1 MSRENVEVVDL
12 VRELNDAVERRD
24 WEALSKRMH
33 PEVTWRHNIGV
44 GTPEEGEY
52 KGRESVLA
60 LFDRILEPWEH
71 FRPVAY
77 DVRDV
82 GGGVL
87 PIRGELHAKHKAS
100 ATEIVT
106 PYEQRVA
113 LEDGLLAR
121 GEMVQGAGARLGEAG
136 R

>member
-1 MSRENVEVVDL
+1 MSRENMEGVDL
-12 VRELNDAVERRD
+12 VREFNDAVERRD
-24 WEALSKRMH
+24 WEALSEQVH
-33 PEVTWRHNIGV
+33 PEVEWRHNIGV

-60 LFDRILEPWEH
+60 LFERILEPWEH
-71 FRPVAY
+71 FRLVAH

-87 PIRGELHAKHKAS
+87 LIRGELHAKHKAS

-106 PYEQRVA
+106 PYEQRVE
-113 LEDGLLAR
+113 LQGGVLAR

-136 R
+136 W